1 MFSRYILWQ
10 IYSNLFN
17 LDSGV
22 FNLVF
27 DLHRPN
33 QRYFFFTYRPTNF
46 HVITTITAIV
56 KIETLSVRS
65 LSQRSLRPLNGNFH
79 MSAIISKLIFFFFS
93 DRIDD
98 METSVRVLLFLAMIY
113 CSLFLDRF
121 PYDIPVS

>member
-79 MSAIISKLIFFFFS
+79 MSAIISKLIFFFQRSYRRHGNQRKGTF
-93 DRIDD
+93 IFGDD
-98 METSVRVLLFLAMIY
+98 LLFIIFRPI
-113 CSLFLDRF
+113 SL
-121 PYDIPVS
+121 